1 MRFFLAI
8 TPAGMNET
16 GEGAVPED
24 FDGDGVRLL
33 DGVVGWVS
41 LVAHCARLVSAA
53 MTVGRCGVEASWRSL
68 SLRVGRAAYR

>member
-8 TPAGMNET
+8 APAGMNET

-53 MTVGRCGVEASWRSL
+53 MTLVVGVLKQVGEA
-68 SLRVGRAAYR
+68 